1 MVDSGV
7 IMLKGFVRDLL
18 PTDPQYRV
26 NEILEKDNN
35 CLESCYGRVT
45 KSDDGICV
53 IQIEP
58 GSCLVIRSLRLDLLK
73 YSLGVSDVRFEP
85 KNSRVTILDQ
95 LTVTELYNRIK
106 SYYENVLKN
115 CLGKSP
121 EDQMTYLFGDDM
133 QNRSLNLRHKEQ
145 VIENSESLIRDLPSE
160 ATDIQMKSLVIE
172 VFHKSLEYAL
182 NAKDEH
188 CAAMKA
194 YAEEL
199 GRRLWGN
206 TDTQIWFS

>member
-1 MVDSGV
+1 
-7 IMLKGFVRDLL
+7 MLKGFVPGLL

-45 KSDDGICV
+45 KSDGGICV

-58 GSCLVIRSLRLDLLK
+58 GSCLVIKSLRLDLLK
-73 YSLGVSDVRFEP
+73 YSLGVSDIRFEP
-85 KNSRVTILDQ
+85 KNSCVTILDQ

-121 EDQMTYLFGDDM
+121 EDQMIYLFGDDM
-133 QNRSLNLRHKEQ
+133 QNGSLHLKYREKD
-145 VIENSESLIRDLPSE
+145 IENSESLIRDLPFE
-160 ATDIQMKSLVIE
+160 ASDIQLKSLVIE
-172 VFHKSLEYAL
+172 VFHKSLEYAV
-182 NAKDEH
+182 NSRDEY
-188 CAAMKA
+188 CVSMKS

-199 GRRLWGN
+199 GSRLLGN
-206 TDTQIWFS
+206 TDTQTWFS